1 MNSMIV
7 QQASTFLNAVV
18 SQMTDQSGLAA
29 INDFSD
35 VVSVAEVLLQTGRD
49 PVLNAVSQVWRDTVF
64 AVREYDLPN
73 SALRMT
79 ASRYGN
85 ATRKLSPVANAAE
98 DDPAWDWPATY
109 DAGQT
114 PPLGDGNSVDPWKIK
129 KSKVLQTNFYGSSVY
144 HMVYSVFLSQFDVA
158 FSSAEELVRFNQ
170 MNVSER
176 LNDRKRYE
184 EAKSMALQV
193 NFIAGL
199 LDEGN
204 TDRIIHALTE
214 YNALTGLTL
223 TATTV
228 FQPGNFEGFI
238 RWLYSR
244 IKSIVGLMRHSSQ
257 KYQTVIGTLPILRHT
272 SPENVRVALY
282 RPFLEMINS
291 MVLSGLYHNDL
302 MTLPTYEAVDFWQS
316 IDTPQGINAKPVY
329 TDTNGN
335 QKIATSAV
343 SNSTVIGLIHDK
355 DALGY
360 AWLNPHTL
368 VSPLN
373 SAGEYYNEDYHAR
386 FATLSDNTEKAVV
399 ICLD

>member
-7 QQASTFLNAVV
+7 QQAATFLNAVV
-18 SQMTDQSGLAA
+18 SQMTDQSALAA

-49 PVLNAVSQVWRDTVF
+49 PVLNAISQVWRDTVF
-64 AVREYDLPN
+64 AVRDYDLPN

-85 ATRKLSPVANAAE
+85 ATRKLSPVANGAE

-114 PPLGDGNSVDPWKIK
+114 PPIGDGNSIDPWKIK

-158 FSSAEELVRFNQ
+158 FSSADELIRFNQ
-170 MNVSER
+170 MNVTER

-184 EAKSMALQV
+184 EAKAMALQV

-204 TDRIIHALTE
+204 TDRIVHALTE
-214 YNALTGLTL
+214 YNTLTGLTL

-316 IDTPQGINAKPVY
+316 IDSPQGINAKPVY
-329 TDTNGN
+329 TDTSGN
-335 QKIATSAV
+335 QKIATGAV

-360 AWLNPHTL
+360 SWLNPHTL
-368 VSPLN
+368 VSPIN

>member
-18 SQMTDQSGLAA
+18 SQMTGQTGLAA

-35 VVSVAEVLLQTGRD
+35 VVSVAEILLQTGRD
-49 PVLNAVSQVWRDTVF
+49 PVLNAISQVWRDTVW
-64 AVREYDLPN
+64 AVRPYDLPN
-73 SALRMT
+73 SSLRMT

-98 DDPAWDWPATY
+98 DDPAWDWPAAY
-109 DAGQT
+109 DPGQS
-114 PPLGDGNSVDPWKIK
+114 PPLGDGQSIDPWKIK
-129 KSKVLQTNFYGSSVY
+129 KSKVLQTNFYGSAVY
-144 HMVYSVFLSQFDVA
+144 HMPYTIFLNQFDVA
-158 FSSAEELVRFNQ
+158 FTSAEELVRFNQ
-170 MNVSER
+170 MCVTER
-176 LNDRKRYE
+176 MNDRKRYE
-184 EAKSMALQV
+184 EAKAQALQV

-199 LDEGN
+199 LDEGS
-204 TDRIIHALTE
+204 TERIVHALTE
-214 YNALTGLTL
+214 YNTLTGLSL
-223 TATTV
+223 TSTTV

-244 IKSIVGLMRHSSQ
+244 IKAIVGLMNHSSD
-257 KYQTVIGTLPILRHT
+257 KFQTVIGSLPILRHT
-272 SPENVRVALY
+272 SPENVRVALF

-302 MTLPTYEAVDFWQS
+302 MRLPTYEAVDFWQS

-329 TDTNGN
+329 TDTSGN
-335 QKIATSAV
+335 QKIASAAV
-343 SNSTVIGLIHDK
+343 SNSTVIGLIHDR

-368 VSPLN
+368 VSPIN
-373 SAGEYYNEDYHAR
+373 SSGEYYNEDYHAR
-386 FATLSDNTEKAVV
+386 FATLSDNTEKAVI

>member
-18 SQMTDQSGLAA
+18 SQMSGQSGLAA
-29 INDFSD
+29 INNFSD
-35 VVSVAEVLLQTGRD
+35 VVSVAETLLQTGRD
-49 PVLNAVSQVWRDTVF
+49 SVLNAISQVWRNTIF

-73 SALRMT
+73 STLRMT

-98 DDPAWDWPATY
+98 DDPSWDWPATY

-114 PPLGDGNSVDPWKIK
+114 PPIGDGQSIDCFKIK

-144 HMVYSVFLSQFDVA
+144 HMPYTIFLDQFDVA
-158 FSSAEELVRFNQ
+158 FSSADELVRFNQ
-170 MNVSER
+170 MCVTER

-184 EAKSMALQV
+184 EAKSQALQV

-204 TDRIIHALTE
+204 TDRIVHALTE
-214 YNALTGLTL
+214 YNTLTGLTL
-223 TATTV
+223 TSTTV

-244 IKSIVGLMRHSSQ
+244 IKTIVGLMNHSSD

-272 SPENVRVALY
+272 SPENVRVALF

-302 MTLPTYEAVDFWQS
+302 MRLPTYEAVDFWQS

-329 TDTNGN
+329 TDTSGN
-335 QKIATSAV
+335 QKIASSAV
-343 SNSTVIGLIHDK
+343 SNSTVIGLIHDR
-355 DALGY
+355 DAIGY
-360 AWLNPHTL
+360 SWLNPHTL

-373 SAGEYYNEDYHAR
+373 SAGQYYNEDYHAR

>member
-114 PPLGDGNSVDPWKIK
+114 PPLGDGNSIDPWKIK

-257 KYQTVIGTLPILRHT
+257 KYQTVIGSLPILRHT

-329 TDTNGN
+329 TDTSGN